1 MNCLRNSANEKIS
14 TYNEFVAKNNRENDT
29 KIQPMPYIVV
39 IVDELADLMMTV
51 SNDVEAAI
59 IRLAQMGRAA
69 GIHMILATQR
79 PSVDVIT
86 GLIKANVPSRIA
98 FAVSS
103 GIDSRTIIDTNGAE
117 KLLGRGDM
125 LFLPIDSNTPIR
137 VQGAFIS
144 DQDVSRVVKFIT
156 DQQSAD
162 YDESMMVSDEEIKE
176 EDQEDSEDELFGDAL
191 DFVVDQQKASTSLLQ
206 RHFRIGYNRAA
217 RLIDDLEKR
226 GYIGPQDGSRPRQVY
241 KDKKE

>member
-1 MNCLRNSANEKIS
+1 MENRYELFAKFGQRKIS
-14 TYNEFVAKNNRENDT
+14 TYNDFVAKNNRENET

-125 LFLPIDSNTPIR
+125 LFCRSIPTHRFEFRAHL
-137 VQGAFIS
+137 
-144 DQDVSRVVKFIT
+144 
-156 DQQSAD
+156 
-162 YDESMMVSDEEIKE
+162 
-176 EDQEDSEDELFGDAL
+176 
-191 DFVVDQQKASTSLLQ
+191 
-206 RHFRIGYNRAA
+206 FRIRTFLGW
-217 RLIDDLEKR
+217 
-226 GYIGPQDGSRPRQVY
+226 
-241 KDKKE
+241 